1 MAGKRKKRNRSAHDG
16 KGNKRQ
22 KISGGF
28 NGKDPV
34 VKHAVLAQYYPQVY
48 TLREY
53 LLSKL
58 PATSKARR
66 KKIVSVGQQQQSD
79 GTTDGPIDGLA
90 SFLDSTLIGVLKY
103 KDASPEERLKQWV
116 TFSQRLDTSDSN
128 LTNLS
133 GTGFSQS
140 EVRRRIPCIY
150 IYAG

>member
-1 MAGKRKKRNRSAHDG
+1 MARKRKRNRSAHDD
-16 KGNKRQ
+16 KGDKRQ
-22 KISGGF
+22 KVSGGF

-66 KKIVSVGQQQQSD
+66 KKIVSVGKKPQSD
-79 GTTDGPIDGLA
+79 GTTDGLA

-103 KDASPEERLKQWV
+103 KDASPEERLKQWA

-128 LTNLS
+128 LINLS

-150 IYAG
+150 AC